1 MIADNFLG
9 QLFWPTES
17 DGASLA
23 ALCLVSRMI
32 GAVATTRLYE
42 RVGWPA
48 YATLQDHPALA
59 AHVKLI
65 LIPKSLPEE
74 RCMTSQEVLARIQGA
89 FPGHTPPR
97 ASDNAV
103 RIAYL
108 RQRRI

>member
-17 DGASLA
+17 DGVSLA

-32 GAVATTRLYE
+32 GAVANSRLYE

-48 YATLQDHPALA
+48 YATLQAHPALI

-65 LIPKSLPEE
+65 IIPNSVPEK
-74 RCMTSQEVLARIQGA
+74 RYWDCCTTSQEAQACV
-89 FPGHTPPR
+89 
-97 ASDNAV
+97 DNEV
-103 RIAYL
+103 CIAYL
-108 RQRRI
+108 AAMAYMKMLSS